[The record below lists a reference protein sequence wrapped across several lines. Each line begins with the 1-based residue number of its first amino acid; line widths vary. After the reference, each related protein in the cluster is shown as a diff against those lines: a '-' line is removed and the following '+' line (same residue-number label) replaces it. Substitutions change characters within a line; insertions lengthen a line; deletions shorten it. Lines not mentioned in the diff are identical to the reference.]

1 MMIIK
6 VSYNSFTFWSE
17 NLALTICFW
26 PMSIKHIITY
36 EMINEKRTI
45 LKEKIW
51 IYGITC
57 IWQFYKVKEPQGLS
71 YADLVYIVRYQQ
83 DNCMIILKD
92 L

>member
-1 MMIIK
+1 MTGINNLFLTNK
-6 VSYNSFTFWSE
+6 HKAHYNLW
-17 NLALTICFW
+17 NDQR
-26 PMSIKHIITY
+26 K
-36 EMINEKRTI
+36 KTI

-71 YADLVYIVRYQQ
+71 YVDLVYIVRYQR

>member
-1 MMIIK
+1 
-6 VSYNSFTFWSE
+6 
-17 NLALTICFW
+17 
-26 PMSIKHIITY
+26 MSIKHIITY

-45 LKEKIW
+45 LIEKIG

-71 YADLVYIVRYQQ
+71 YVDLVYIVRYQR

-92 L
+92 LLKWMGRGDIGHDRKQSINIP